1 MFVPDG
7 LLVSCVLI
15 ESSDTRRPS
24 PSRSIDW
31 TLFLRS
37 AGAQSSVSG
46 RPSQVRMAAH
56 SIVAVFCGLADILFF
71 SHDAELI

>member
-1 MFVPDG
+1 MSVPDG

-24 PSRSIDW
+24 PSRSIDR

-56 SIVAVFCGLADILFF
+56 SIALPFSVDLPIFYFF
-71 SHDAELI
+71 RMHIK